1 MIIKVI
7 DEELSKLNQ
16 LERNSAEFN
25 TSRSYLDWLTL
36 LPWGK
41 GTEDCLDVR
50 HAAKVRTLKPK

>member
-1 MIIKVI
+1 MI

-50 HAAKVRTLKPK
+50 HAAEVNEQGPASSS